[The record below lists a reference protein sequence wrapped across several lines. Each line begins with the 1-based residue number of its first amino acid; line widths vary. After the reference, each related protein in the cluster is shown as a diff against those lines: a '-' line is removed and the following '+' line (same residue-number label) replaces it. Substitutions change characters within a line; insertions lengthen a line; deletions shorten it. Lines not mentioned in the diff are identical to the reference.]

1 MQSNA
6 RVLPEYSE
14 SISIINNEL
23 LKARIHAFSAFN
35 NADQNYLQVLALFRR
50 NLLSSDMSCLYFCP
64 K

>member
-35 NADQNYLQVLALFRR
+35 NADQNY
-50 NLLSSDMSCLYFCP
+50 
-64 K
+64 